1 MIQKSIKCPARF
13 LGLHK
18 SSNLAER
25 AMSATWRGQNGHIKF
40 APTDLLKQELHMQ
53 RRALSI
59 NAPAPGLSKVAG
71 SPLSKATWARQLQS
85 PLPNWKLYVSFLG
98 KTLSASYET
107 KRNGGLLGTVTGYR
121 LLSDWHNDSLA
132 QKVIK

>member
-59 NAPAPGLSKVAG
+59 NAPATAKSHVAG
-71 SPLSKATWARQLQS
+71 YPILRANWARQLQS
-85 PLPNWKLYVSFLG
+85 PLPNWKLYVSSLG
-98 KTLSASYET
+98 KTLSASYVT
-107 KRNGGLLGTVTGYR
+107 KRNGELCGAVTGYR
-121 LLSDWHNDSLA
+121 LLSDWHDDSLA